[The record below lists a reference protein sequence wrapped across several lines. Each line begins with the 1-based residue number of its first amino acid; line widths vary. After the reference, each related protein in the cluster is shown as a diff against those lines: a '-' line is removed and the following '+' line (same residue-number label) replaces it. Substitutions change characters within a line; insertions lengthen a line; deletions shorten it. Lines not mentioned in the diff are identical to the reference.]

1 MMKKH
6 LWPMDK
12 SLNIKKAM
20 NKGSVSTFW
29 TNPTTSKESDST
41 INSSKFSS
49 STLCNHAPLPDHI
62 M

>member
-1 MMKKH
+1 
-6 LWPMDK
+6 MDK